1 MMTMRPTRCDPE
13 HRGNRGA
20 SDPLPPRSKRSLQSA
35 ALDSMDATDPNRAR
49 TSPMKSTFHALLI
62 TALLFAPAPSALA
75 QKPRR
80 PLSEEAKKQVEG
92 ALPTEAPAVAKE
104 ARKLLIYDGN
114 VGYGG
119 HGSIPYANHAFTCM
133 GEKTGAFTTVVSR
146 DPAVFKKD
154 HLEQFDAVCLNN
166 TVGNLF
172 TDPQLRQN
180 LLEFVLG
187 GGGLLGIHGTT
198 VAFTDFEKG
207 AKETWPEFGQMI
219 GGRGAA
225 HLAQDERVVVKLD
238 SPDHPLTRPFGGK
251 GFEHVSEFFR
261 VHGPYSRDRLHV
273 LFSIDTAKTEL
284 PPKGTR
290 PGVERADEDYALAW
304 TRNYGRGRVVYCT
317 IGHSP
322 GDFMNPKILEFYF
335 GAIQF
340 IMGDIC
346 GSTTPSNRL
355 TPTVAAWDKLGWK
368 FGVTMWGLH
377 KYTLFEGVDKTRELG
392 LSYVGGLSF
401 QKVSKEI
408 PKNFDCNLSDEELT
422 QIRLKMD
429 AAGVRMP
436 TCFYAQIPGDEAGC
450 RKVFEFGRKMGIET
464 FISEPPPESLDMI
477 ERFCD
482 EYDIRLGIHNHGPD
496 QSPVYWRPEGILEV
510 CKGRSI
516 RVGACPDTGY
526 WIRAGVDPLEGI
538 RKLGDRL
545 ITIQPHDL
553 NELSAEG
560 HDVPWGTGKAQFD
573 KLLQEI
579 RRHEIK
585 PTLIGLEYSYDF
597 LDNMPEMA
605 ESVEFINRL
614 KLDTPR

>member
-1 MMTMRPTRCDPE
+1 
-13 HRGNRGA
+13 
-20 SDPLPPRSKRSLQSA
+20 
-35 ALDSMDATDPNRAR
+35 
-49 TSPMKSTFHALLI
+49 MKSICQALLI
-62 TALLFAPAPSALA
+62 TAFLLVLATATFA
-75 QKPRR
+75 QRPRR
-80 PLSEEAKKQVEG
+80 PLSEEAKQQLESV
-92 ALPTEAPAVAKE
+92 LPAKAPAVPKK

-119 HGSIPYANHAFTCM
+119 HGSIPYANYAFTLM

-146 DPAVFKKD
+146 DPAVFEREN
-154 HLEQFDAVCLNN
+154 LEQFDAVCLNN

-172 TDPQLRQN
+172 TDPQLRKN
-180 LLEFVLG
+180 LLEFVLS

-198 VAFTDFEKG
+198 VGFTDFQEG
-207 AKETWPEFGQMI
+207 AKETWPEFGYMI
-219 GGRGAA
+219 GARGAS

-251 GFEHVSEFFR
+251 SFEHVSEFFR
-261 VHGPYSRDRLHV
+261 VRGPYSRDRLHV
-273 LFSIDTAKTEL
+273 LFSIDTDKTEL
-284 PPKGTR
+284 PAKGTH
-290 PGVERADEDYALAW
+290 PGVERPDDDYALAW

-322 GDFMNPKILEFYF
+322 QDFMDPKILEFYL

-346 GSTTPSNRL
+346 GTTTPSNRL
-355 TPTVAAWDKLGWK
+355 TPAVAAQEKLGWR

-377 KYTLFEGVDKTRELG
+377 QFTLFEGIDKTRELG
-392 LSYVGGLSF
+392 LSYIGGLSF
-401 QKVSKEI
+401 QKVSKEM

-429 AAGVRMP
+429 DAGVRMP
-436 TCFYAQIPGDEAGC
+436 TFFYARIPGDEEGC

-464 FISEPPPESLDMI
+464 FISEPPPESLDVI

-482 EYDIRLGIHNHGPD
+482 EYDIRLAIHNHGPK
-496 QSPVYWRPEGILEV
+496 QSPVYWQPEGILKV
-510 CKGRSI
+510 CEGRSK

-526 WIRAGVDPLEGI
+526 WIRAGVDPIEGI

-560 HDVPWGTGKAQFD
+560 HDVPWGTGKAEFE

-579 RRHEIK
+579 RRLGIK
-585 PTLIGLEYSYDF
+585 PTLIGLEYSYDY

-605 ESVEFINRL
+605 ECVQFINRL
-614 KLDTPR
+614 DLDTVQ

>member
-1 MMTMRPTRCDPE
+1 VKGT
-13 HRGNRGA
+13 N
-20 SDPLPPRSKRSLQSA
+20 L
-35 ALDSMDATDPNRAR
+35 
-49 TSPMKSTFHALLI
+49 MKAKLHALLI
-62 TALLFAPAPSALA
+62 TALSFTLATSALG
-75 QKPRR
+75 QNPRR
-80 PLSEEAKKQVEG
+80 PLCDEAKKQVENV
-92 ALPTEAPAVAKE
+92 LPAKAPAVPKK

-119 HGSIPYANHAFTCM
+119 HGSIPYANHAFARM

-146 DPAVFKKD
+146 NPFVFKRD
-154 HLEQFDAVCLNN
+154 HLEQFDAICLNN

-172 TDPQLRQN
+172 TDTQLRQN
-180 LLEFVLG
+180 LLEFVLS

-207 AKETWPEFGQMI
+207 AKETWPEFGRMI

-238 SPDHPLTRPFGGK
+238 SPDHPLTQPFGGK

-261 VHGPYSRDRLHV
+261 VRDPYSRDRLHV
-273 LFSIDTAKTEL
+273 LFSIDTAKTAL
-284 PPKGTR
+284 PPQGTH

-322 GDFMNPKILEFYF
+322 RDFMNPKILEFYL

-340 IMGDIC
+340 IMGDIR
-346 GSTTPSNRL
+346 GTTTPSNRL
-355 TPTVAAWDKLGWK
+355 TPAVAAREKHGWR

-377 KYTLFEGVDKTRELG
+377 RYTLLEGIEKTRELG
-392 LSYVGGLSF
+392 LSYIGGLSF

-408 PKNFDCNLSDEELT
+408 PKNFDCNLSDEELA

-429 AAGVRMP
+429 EAGVRMP
-436 TCFYAQIPGDEAGC
+436 TFFYAQIPGDEAGC

-464 FISEPPPESLDMI
+464 FISEPPPESLDVI

-482 EYDIRLGIHNHGPD
+482 EYDIKLGIHNHGPD

-510 CKGRSI
+510 CEGRSSRI
-516 RVGACPDTGY
+516 GACPDTGY
-526 WIRAGVDPLEGI
+526 WIRAGVDPVEGI
-538 RKLGDRL
+538 RKLGDRV

-553 NELSAEG
+553 NEVSAEG
-560 HDVPWGTGKAQFD
+560 HDVPWGTGKANFD
-573 KLLQEI
+573 DLLQEI
-579 RRHEIK
+579 SRLGIK
-585 PTLIGLEYSYDF
+585 PTLIGLEYSYDYM
-597 LDNMPEMA
+597 DNMPEMA
-605 ESVEFINRL
+605 ECVEFINRL
-614 KLDTPR
+614 KLDTSQL

>member
-1 MMTMRPTRCDPE
+1 MKFTLHAFLIATLFLV
-13 HRGNRGA
+13 A
-20 SDPLPPRSKRSLQSA
+20 VTSA
-35 ALDSMDATDPNRAR
+35 
-49 TSPMKSTFHALLI
+49 HA
-62 TALLFAPAPSALA
+62 
-75 QKPRR
+75 QRPRR
-80 PLSEEAKKQVEG
+80 PLSDEAKKQVESE
-92 ALPTEAPAVAKE
+92 LPAKASAVPKK

-146 DPAVFKKD
+146 DPAVFKRD

-172 TDPQLRQN
+172 IDPQLRQN
-180 LLEFVLG
+180 LLEFVLS

-207 AKETWPEFGQMI
+207 AKETWPEFGHMI

-261 VHGPYSRDRLHV
+261 VRGPYSRDRLHV

-284 PPKGTR
+284 PAKGTH

-322 GDFMNPKILEFYF
+322 QDFMDPKILEFYL

-340 IMGDIC
+340 IMGDI
-346 GSTTPSNRL
+346 GGTTTPSNRL
-355 TPTVAAWDKLGWK
+355 TPTVAAQEKLGWR

-377 KYTLFEGVDKTRELG
+377 KYTLFEGIEKTREFG

-429 AAGVRMP
+429 EAGIRMP
-436 TCFYAQIPGDEAGC
+436 TFFYARIPGDEAGC

-464 FISEPPPESLDMI
+464 FISEPPPESLDVI

-482 EYDIRLGIHNHGPD
+482 EYDIKLGIHNHGPK
-496 QSPVYWRPEGILEV
+496 QSPVYWQPEGILDV
-510 CKGRSI
+510 CEGRSKRI
-516 RVGACPDTGY
+516 GACPDTGY
-526 WIRAGVDPLEGI
+526 WIRAGIDPVEGI

-545 ITIQPHDL
+545 ISIQPHDL
-553 NELSAEG
+553 NELTAEG
-560 HDVPWGTGKAQFD
+560 HDVPWGTGKAEFEN
-573 KLLQEI
+573 LLQEI
-579 RRHEIK
+579 RRLGIK
-585 PTLIGLEYSYDF
+585 PTLIGLEYSYDY
-597 LDNMPEMA
+597 LDNTPEMA
-605 ESVEFINRL
+605 ECVEFINRL
-614 KLDTPR
+614 KLDTPQ

>member
-1 MMTMRPTRCDPE
+1 
-13 HRGNRGA
+13 
-20 SDPLPPRSKRSLQSA
+20 
-35 ALDSMDATDPNRAR
+35 
-49 TSPMKSTFHALLI
+49 MKSTLRVFLIGALL
-62 TALLFAPAPSALA
+62 LAPAMSASA
-75 QKPRR
+75 QRPRR
-80 PLSEEAKKQVEG
+80 PLSEEAKKQLESV
-92 ALPTEAPAVAKE
+92 LPAKAPAQAGQ

-119 HGSIPYANHAFTCM
+119 HGSIPYANYAFTRM
-133 GEKTGAFTTVVSR
+133 GEETGAFTTVVSR
-146 DPAVFKKD
+146 DPAVFTKD
-154 HLEQFDAVCLNN
+154 HLAQFDAVCLNN

-172 TDPQLRQN
+172 TDPQLRRN

-207 AKETWPEFGQMI
+207 AVETWPEFGQMI

-238 SPDHPLTRPFGGK
+238 SPDHPLNQPFGGE

-261 VHGPYSRDRLHV
+261 VHGPYSRDRVHV

-284 PPKGTR
+284 PAKGSH
-290 PGVERADEDYALAW
+290 PGLERADEDYALAW

-322 GDFMNPKILEFYF
+322 RDFMNPKILDFYL

-355 TPTVAAWDKLGWK
+355 TPTVAAWDKLGWR

-377 KYTLFEGVDKTRELG
+377 QYTFFEGIDKTRELG

-401 QKVSKEI
+401 QKVSKEM

-464 FISEPPPESLDMI
+464 FISEPPAESLDVI

-482 EYDIRLGIHNHGPD
+482 EYDIKLAIHNHGPD

-510 CKGRSI
+510 CKGRSK

-553 NELSAEG
+553 DELSPEG
-560 HDVPWGTGKAQFD
+560 HDVPWGTGKAEFG

-579 RRHEIK
+579 RRLGIK
-585 PTLIGLEYSYDF
+585 PTLIGLEYSHDYM
-597 LDNMPEMA
+597 DNMPEMA
-605 ESVEFINRL
+605 ESVEFINGL
-614 KLDTPR
+614 KLDAPQ

>member
-1 MMTMRPTRCDPE
+1 MKAT
-13 HRGNRGA
+13 
-20 SDPLPPRSKRSLQSA
+20 LQ
-35 ALDSMDATDPNRAR
+35 P
-49 TSPMKSTFHALLI
+49 LLI
-62 TALLFAPAPSALA
+62 TALFFAVFLAPATPVFA
-75 QKPRR
+75 QRPRR
-80 PLSEEAKKQVEG
+80 PLSEEAKQQVER
-92 ALPTEAPAVAKE
+92 ALPTKAPAAPKK

-119 HGSIPYANHAFTCM
+119 HASIPYANRAFLRM

-146 DPAVFKKD
+146 DPAVFEKD
-154 HLEQFDAVCLNN
+154 HLKQFDAVCLNN

-172 TDPQLRQN
+172 TDPQLRRN

-207 AKETWPEFGQMI
+207 AKETWPEFGHMI

-225 HLAQDERVVVKLD
+225 HLAQDERVVVKID
-238 SPDHPLTRPFGGK
+238 SPDHPLNRPFGGK
-251 GFEHVSEFFR
+251 GFEHVGEFFR

-284 PPKGTR
+284 PPKGTK

-317 IGHSP
+317 IGHS
-322 GDFMNPKILEFYF
+322 GEDFMNPKILQFYL

-340 IMGDIC
+340 VMGDLA

-355 TPTVAAWDKLGWK
+355 TPTVAAWDKRGWR

-377 KYTLFEGVDKTRELG
+377 QHTLFEGIDKTRELG

-408 PKNFDCNLSDEELT
+408 PKNFDCNLTDEELT

-429 AAGVRMP
+429 EAGLRMP

-464 FISEPPPESLDMI
+464 FISEPPPESLDLI

-482 EYDIRLGIHNHGPD
+482 EYDINLAIHNHGPD

-510 CKGRSI
+510 CKGRSKRI
-516 RVGACPDTGY
+516 GACPDTGY
-526 WIRAGVDPLEGI
+526 WIRAGIDPIEGI

-553 NELSAEG
+553 NELSPEG
-560 HDVPWGTGKAQFD
+560 HDVPWGTGKAQLG

-579 RRHEIK
+579 RRLGIQ

-597 LDNMPEMA
+597 LDNMPEMT
-605 ESVEFINRL
+605 ESIEFINRL
-614 KLDTPR
+614 KLDARH